1 MVASSQA
8 VAGTRGQHV
17 VSFVPQSCAGDA
29 LALRPHG
36 RRSSNLTFTCR
47 ESTHSTHNGR
57 LFARRFFRTHETSE
71 IPGPWIAGNQG
82 IGGPEGG

>member
-1 MVASSQA
+1 MVASSHRL
-8 VAGTRGQHV
+8 AGTRGQRV

-47 ESTHSTHNGR
+47 ELIHSTHIGR
-57 LFARRFFRTHETSE
+57 LFARYFFLTHETSE
-71 IPGPWIAGNQG
+71 I
-82 IGGPEGG
+82 